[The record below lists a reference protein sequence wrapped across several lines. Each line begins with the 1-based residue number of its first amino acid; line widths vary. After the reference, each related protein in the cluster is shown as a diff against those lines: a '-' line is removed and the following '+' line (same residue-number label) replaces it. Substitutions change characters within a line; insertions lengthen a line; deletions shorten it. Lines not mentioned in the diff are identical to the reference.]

1 MRSAVDDEFRV
12 CRRSLPEARLVGEE
26 GLDSGQ
32 QLPFPIVGAV
42 DIGLDGQPELF

>member
-1 MRSAVDDEFRV
+1 MMSSASAVV
-12 CRRSLPEARLVGEE
+12 LSLKPGLVGEE

-32 QLPFPIVGAV
+32 FLPFPIVGAV